1 MTRLA
6 EVLRQFTSR
15 YRAALLTQTA
25 VLATL
30 GLGVLGAAAWRLQL
44 LHVPSRWSV
53 GAPAVLAAAAVVSL
67 GWRVRRHW
75 LSFHQGAAYLD
86 QRFGLQQRLVTAEE
100 FDATAHPSPL
110 YPLLV
115 EDAVRRCDIMRAH
128 LPKPLTRT
136 GGVLALVLLLLLVW
150 PRGGRPAMRL
160 AQQPAL
166 PSPPSS
172 SPNNTPQTPQPNGSS
187 GQSRSDSQQSQGQ
200 QAPASGGGA
209 NQQPQQSGGSSGQS
223 HDERQQGQGQQGQG
237 QQGQGQGSPADARGA
252 QQQHTPSGGQA
263 EDGRQGAQG
272 KGAAGAGRET
282 GQRRQQSGTE
292 RGSQQGAQQG
302 AKPGA
307 QPNGAS
313 GRSAEGRQPGGN
325 EPGAESSLPAPPQN
339 VGGAQA
345 GQSPGD
351 QAALRG
357 EIEQLL
363 KEVSGEL
370 KQLQAQLDTAKSQAQ
385 PDAGPAHDGG
395 EAGTGTDPQLYDAS
409 PSPSTLD
416 ASGAPPLAI
425 QLQTDAGTVKTSR
438 PGSGVG
444 SASKTAAS
452 ASPQASAE
460 PAQLSEIPLE
470 ESSSVRQPVP
480 PEYVGV
486 FDRLH
491 RQRTPPPQPSEAQ

>member
-6 EVLRQFTSR
+6 EVLRQFTVR
-15 YRAALLTQTA
+15 YRAALLTRTA
-25 VLATL
+25 ILAAL

-44 LHVPSRWSV
+44 LHVPSSWSV
-53 GAPAVLAAAAVVSL
+53 GAPAILAAAAVASL
-67 GWRVRRHW
+67 GWWVRRHW

-100 FDATAHPSPL
+100 FAATAHPSPL

-115 EDAVRRCDIMRAH
+115 EDAVRRCEATRAH

-136 GGVLALVLLLLLVW
+136 DGVLALVLLLLLVW

-166 PSPPSS
+166 PSPPSP
-172 SPNNTPQTPQPNGSS
+172 SPNNTPQPPQSS
-187 GQSRSDSQQSQGQ
+187 
-200 QAPASGGGA
+200 
-209 NQQPQQSGGSSGQS
+209 GSSGQS

-237 QQGQGQGSPADARGA
+237 SQGQGQQGQGQQSQGSQSGDHGA
-252 QQQHTPSGGQA
+252 QQQHAPSA
-263 EDGRQGAQG
+263 
-272 KGAAGAGRET
+272 
-282 GQRRQQSGTE
+282 GQRQQQSGTE
-292 RGSQQGAQQG
+292 RGSQQGAQQSTQQSSKQG
-302 AKPGA
+302 AQQGA

-313 GRSAEGRQPGGN
+313 DRSAEGRQSGGK
-325 EPGAESSLPAPPQN
+325 ERGAGSGLPAA
-339 VGGAQA
+339 AQA
-345 GQSPGD
+345 GQSSGD
-351 QAALRG
+351 QAALKG

-370 KQLQAQLDTAKSQAQ
+370 KQLQAQLDTAKSQAK
-385 PDAGPAHDGG
+385 PD
-395 EAGTGTDPQLYDAS
+395 AGTGTDAKLYGETS
-409 PSPSTLD
+409 PLEPPGHT
-416 ASGAPPLAI
+416 PLAI
-425 QLQTDAGTVKTSR
+425 QLQTDTGEVKTSR

-452 ASPQASAE
+452 TSPQVSAE
-460 PAQLSEIPLE
+460 PAQLSEAPLE
-470 ESSSVRQPVP
+470 ESSSVRQTVP

-491 RQRTPPPQPSEAQ
+491 RQRTQPTQPGEKTP